1 MSLVPIILEDNGR
14 GQERSMDIW
23 SRLLV
28 DRIVFIGSEIHDQ
41 MANIIIAQLL
51 FLKME
56 DPNKHIDIYINS
68 PGGSITAGLAIYDTI
83 KFLNCDVR
91 TYCIGQAASMAAIL
105 LSAGTKGKRFAL
117 PNSRMMIHQ
126 PSGGVMGTSKDIE
139 LQARELTGHKQKLAS
154 ILSELTGKEA
164 SQINRDFDRDFWLS
178 PDQAVDYGL
187 VDQVVTVK
195 TDSLETVNH

>member
-56 DPNKHIDIYINS
+56 DPTKHIDIYINS

-139 LQARELTGHKQKLAS
+139 LQAKELTGHKQKLAN
-154 ILSELTGKEA
+154 ILSELTGKDA
-164 SQINRDFDRDFWLS
+164 SQVNHDFDRDFWLS
-178 PDQAVDYGL
+178 PQQAVDYGL

-195 TDSLETVNH
+195 TDSLETANH

>member
-164 SQINRDFDRDFWLS
+164 SQINRNFDRDFWLS